1 MGASDQGVI
10 GASVRRKEDQRFLT
24 GAGQF
29 TDDVNPANH
38 VHAFFLRSPHAHAK
52 IRKIDTSK
60 AKAASGVVAIFTS
73 EDLTGVNGLPCGWL
87 ITGTDGKPMNE
98 PPHPV
103 LAQGK
108 VRYVGDPVALVIAE
122 TPNEAKDA
130 AELIDVDYEVLP
142 AVVNCVDALNAGA
155 PQIHD
160 GAPGNKCYTW
170 ALGDKAAV
178 DAAFAKAAHVSKLDI
193 VNNRL
198 IPNAIEPRA
207 AVASY
212 NRADDSYTLYV
223 TSQNPHVERLL
234 MTAFVLGL
242 PEHKVRVI
250 APDVGGGFGSKI
262 YLYPEE
268 TAMVWASK
276 RVNRPIKWAAE
287 RSESFLAD
295 AHGRD
300 HVTHAELACD
310 KDGKFL
316 AMRVHT
322 TAAMG
327 AYLST
332 FASCIPTILYAT
344 LLAGQY
350 TTPSIY
356 AEVTASFTNT
366 APVDAY
372 RGAGRPEAT
381 YVVERLAHQAGVDLG
396 IAQDEVRRRNFIRTF
411 PYQTP
416 VALVYD
422 TGNYDATLD
431 EAKKMADVAG
441 FPARKAE
448 AAKRGKL
455 RGIGYASYIEACGI
469 APSNVAGALGARAGL
484 FEAGEVRVHPTGS
497 VTVFTGSHSHGQG
510 HETTFAQVVASRLGI
525 PIENVDVVHGDTGR
539 VLFGMGTYGSRS
551 LAVGGTAIVK
561 AVDKI
566 IAKGKKIAAHLLE
579 AAEADIEFKDGKFTV
594 AGTDKSKAFGEISLA
609 AYVPHNYPLD
619 KLEPGLNETAFYDPA
634 NFTFPAGAHICEV
647 EIDPDTGSVA
657 VVAFTA
663 CDDFGNIIN
672 PMIVEGQVH
681 GGVAGTRAGAAREL
695 RLRQGQRT
703 AADRQLHGL
712 CDAARRRR
720 AVVQSRHQSY
730 AMHAQSARCKG
741 LRRGRCD
748 RRTGGDDERGAR
760 CACIGRRQI
769 SRHAR
774 VARAGVERDPVGEIG
789 VERRPPCT
797 HSNLSAQRAWRTP
810 PRRSRNPAAGRW
822 PAVKASSAR

>member
-1 MGASDQGVI
+1 MGAIESGFI
-10 GASVRRKEDQRFLT
+10 GQSVRRKEDARFLM
-24 GAGQF
+24 GSGQY
-29 TDDVNPANH
+29 TDDVTLPNQT
-38 VHAFFLRSPHAHAK
+38 HAYFLRSPHAHAK
-52 IRKIDTSK
+52 IRGIDTSK
-60 AKAASGVVAIFTS
+60 AAIAPGVVAVYTNA
-73 EDLTGVNGLPCGWL
+73 DLEGVNGLPCGWL
-87 ITGTDGKPMNE
+87 ITSVDGTPMKE

-103 LAQGK
+103 LAKGK
-108 VRYVGDPVALVIAE
+108 VRHVGDQIALVIAE
-122 TPNEAKDA
+122 TQNQAKDA

-142 AVVNCVDALNAGA
+142 AVVNVVDALKSGA

-160 GAPGNKCYTW
+160 EAPGNKCYTW
-170 ALGDKAAV
+170 AIGDKNAV
-178 DAAFAKAAHVSKLDI
+178 DAAFAKAAHVTKLDI

-198 IPNAIEPRA
+198 VPNAIEPRA

-212 NRADDSYTLYV
+212 NRADDAYTLYV
-223 TSQNPHVERLL
+223 ANQNPHVERLL

-262 YLYPEE
+262 YLYAEE

-287 RSESFLAD
+287 RSESFLTD

-300 HVTHAELACD
+300 HVTHAELALD

-316 AMRVHT
+316 ALRVHT
-322 TAAMG
+322 TANMG

-350 TTPSIY
+350 TTPVIY
-356 AEVTASFTNT
+356 CEVTAAFTNT

-381 YVVERLAHQAGVDLG
+381 YVIERIVHQAGAEMG
-396 IAQDEVRRRNFIRTF
+396 IPQDEIRRRNFIRTF

-416 VALVYD
+416 VALLYD
-422 TGNYDATLD
+422 TGGYDACLD
-431 EAKKMADVAG
+431 EAIQMADVKG
-441 FPARKAE
+441 FTERKSD
-448 AAKRGKL
+448 AAKGGKL
-455 RGIGYASYIEACGI
+455 RGLGYASYIEACGI

-510 HETTFAQVVASRLGI
+510 HETTFAQVVATRLGI

-561 AVDKI
+561 ALDKV

-579 AAEADIEFKDGKFTV
+579 AAESDIEFKDGRFTV
-594 AGTDKSKAFGEISLA
+594 AGTDRSKAFAEISLA

-619 KLEPGLNETAFYDPA
+619 KLEPGLNETAFYDPT
-634 NFTFPAGAHICEV
+634 NFTFPAGTHICEV
-647 EIDPDTGSVA
+647 EIDPDTG
-657 VVAFTA
+657 VVSIVSFSA

-681 GGVAGTRAGAAREL
+681 GGLCQGIGQAMLEHCIYDNESGQLLTGSLMDYALPRADDVPTFKVATKV
-695 RLRQGQRT
+695 T
-703 AADRQLHGL
+703 
-712 CDAARRRR
+712 
-720 AVVQSRHQSY
+720 
-730 AMHAQSARCKG
+730 
-741 LRRGRCD
+741 
-748 RRTGGDDERGAR
+748 
-760 CACIGRRQI
+760 
-769 SRHAR
+769 
-774 VARAGVERDPVGEIG
+774 
-789 VERRPPCT
+789 PCT
-797 HSNLSAQRAWRTP
+797 HNPLGAKGCGEAGAIGA
-810 PRRSRNPAAGRW
+810 PAALMNAVMDALSGAGVTHLDM
-822 PAVKASSAR
+822 PASPHRVWQAIQGAKA

>member
-1 MGASDQGVI
+1 MGANDSTGIASAI
-10 GASVRRKEDQRFLT
+10 GQPVLRKEDARFLT
-24 GAGQF
+24 GTGQF
-29 TDDVNPANH
+29 TDDVTMTRQT
-38 VHAFFLRSPHAHAK
+38 HAYFLRSPHAHAT
-52 IRKIDTSK
+52 IRAIDVKK
-60 AKAASGVVAIFTS
+60 AKAAPGVVGVFTGA
-73 EDLTGVNGLPCGWL
+73 DLTGVNGLPCGWL

-108 VRYVGDPVALVIAE
+108 VRYVGDAVAIVVAE
-122 TPNEAKDA
+122 SIDQAKDA
-130 AELIDVDYEVLP
+130 AEQIEVDYDVL
-142 AVVNCVDALNAGA
+142 ASVVSSVDALKPGA
-155 PQIHD
+155 PQIHEQ
-160 GAPGNKCYTW
+160 APGNRCYTW

-178 DAAFAKAAHVSKLDI
+178 DAAFAKAAHVTKLDL

-198 IPNAIEPRA
+198 VPNAIEPRA
-207 AVASY
+207 ALASW
-212 NRADDSYTLYV
+212 NRADDAYTLYV

-287 RSESFLAD
+287 RSESFLSD

-300 HVTHAELACD
+300 HVTHAELALD

-316 AMRVHT
+316 ALRVQT
-322 TAAMG
+322 TANMG

-350 TTPSIY
+350 TTPAIY
-356 AEVTASFTNT
+356 CEVTAVFTNT

-381 YVVERLAHQAGVDLG
+381 YVVERIVHQAAVETG
-396 IAQDEVRRRNFIRTF
+396 IAQDELRRRNFIREF

-416 VALVYD
+416 VALNYD
-422 TGNYDATLD
+422 IGNYDQTLD
-431 EAKKMADVAG
+431 AANEMADVAG
-441 FPARKAE
+441 FAARKAE
-448 AAKRGKL
+448 AKQRGKL
-455 RGIGYASYIEACGI
+455 RGLGYASYIEACGL
-469 APSNVAGALGARAGL
+469 APSNIAGALGARAGL

-510 HETTFAQVVASRLGI
+510 HETTFAQVVAARLGV
-525 PIENVDVVHGDTGR
+525 PVDNVDVVHGDTGR
-539 VLFGMGTYGSRS
+539 VPFGMGTYGSRS
-551 LAVGGTAIVK
+551 LSVGGTAIVK
-561 AVDKI
+561 ALDKI

-579 AAEADIEFKDGKFTV
+579 AAESDIEFHDGKFTV
-594 AGTDKSKAFGEISLA
+594 AGTDRSKTFGEVALT

-619 KLEPGLNETAFYDPA
+619 KLEPGLNETAFYDPT
-634 NFTFPAGAHICEV
+634 NFTYPAGTHICEV
-647 EIDPDTGSVA
+647 EVDPETGVVQ

-663 CDDFGNIIN
+663 SDDFGNIIN

-681 GGVAGTRAGAAREL
+681 GGVAQGIGQALLEHCVYDTSSGQLLTGSMMDYALPRA
-695 RLRQGQRT
+695 
-703 AADRQLHGL
+703 
-712 CDAARRRR
+712 
-720 AVVQSRHQSY
+720 
-730 AMHAQSARCKG
+730 
-741 LRRGRCD
+741 
-748 RRTGGDDERGAR
+748 DDMPAF
-760 CACIGRRQI
+760 Q
-769 SRHAR
+769 
-774 VARAGVERDPVGEIG
+774 VDTKVT
-789 VERRPPCT
+789 PCT
-797 HSNLSAQRAWRTP
+797 HNPLGAKGCGEAGAIGS
-810 PRRSRNPAAGRW
+810 PAALMNAVLDALAPVGVTHLDM
-822 PAVKASSAR
+822 PASPHRVWKAIRQARPNA